1 MTKFKAQF
9 KNERTLKQLLSH
21 AEDEAVKWKE
31 YGFIQDNT
39 YWQAK
44 VDDYRAQL
52 YALYYEKEDFD
63 KINEL

>member
-9 KNERTLKQLLSH
+9 KNERKLKQLLSH
-21 AEDEAVKWKE
+21 AEHDAAKWKE
-31 YGFIQDNT
+31 YGFIQDNA

-44 VDDYRAQL
+44 VNDYRAQL